1 MGSLESGVAVR
12 KMGVPSNHHAA
23 EIGSRPAAPPRPS
36 LGERLVESR
45 VAMLL
50 ALLLAVVPLGAYA
63 LVYLPLEAH
72 LGLSV
77 GLMGAGLLV
86 LRRFPRLRIAAMLLS
101 VAASV
106 RYLYWRG
113 SETLFL
119 ELTPDGALSLALFGA
134 ELYGFLI
141 LLGGYFQTA
150 IVRNRVPAPL
160 PADPQRLPSV
170 DIYIPTYNEPID
182 VLRRTAVGAQAISYP
197 KKTVYILDD
206 TPREHRDRKR
216 QAALDA
222 RREAV
227 AELAR
232 EIGCTALRR
241 PDNRGAKAG
250 NINHALTK
258 TSGDLIAIFDA
269 DHVPVRTFLQAT
281 VGFFVESKK
290 VALVQTP
297 HHFYNPD
304 PFERNLFSEGRL
316 PPEQHL
322 FYHRIQKGNDFW
334 NSAFFC
340 GSCAVI
346 RREALEEVG
355 GIAQE
360 TVTEDAHTALKLH
373 ARGWESR
380 YIDIPQAAGL
390 ATERFGFH
398 VQQRIRW
405 ARGMVQILRRDNPLF
420 KRGLKLAQR
429 LNYLNAASHFL
440 FGVPRLI
447 YLTAP
452 AAYLLLSLHPLNAD
466 VREVLIY
473 ALPHLFL
480 AAACGASVN
489 QNTRFSF
496 WPEVFETSI
505 AWYTARVTT
514 VALFLPKF
522 GSFNV
527 TPKGESLERAEFDW
541 RNAMPMLLLYGLA
554 LVALF
559 VWPVRIASTP
569 SQWGTIAVAGI
580 WNLYNLIIL
589 SAGIAVALERP
600 QRRRFTRIRCSG
612 WVAISSGGEA
622 EGPVVPVERIGELID
637 LSEGGA
643 HVLLDSSEPIPDT
656 IRLTL
661 TTPSGVSTE
670 LIARAVAQVEDG
682 EDRLRVGLEFVE
694 VSPEQRMLLIEQM
707 FSEPDSWLRERFA
720 EDNPLRSA
728 LDVLAAPLIV
738 LFNHLLGRNP
748 HHQHRGAPLTPFHST
763 VRCPECYSPQLA
775 VLSTCG
781 KCGAVMPEP
790 EPEEAAEVTSFTERV
805 LRSVRGLV
813 AAPLLALAA
822 VIAVGWK
829 PIVDPLNAQLDA
841 VREAGSVTPSRVGE
855 LLGAHREL
863 SRLKRQ
869 LDWALL
875 PLAPSLPLDWSKRL
889 WSSRYGYELNRGD
902 DPDWAQVVGTLDR
915 ACLELEQAGRDYRA
929 GAEERVI
936 EDRLGRVDEYL
947 DAAAK
952 GLALAMQEERS

>member
-1 MGSLESGVAVR
+1 
-12 KMGVPSNHHAA
+12 MGVPSKHAVN
-23 EIGSRPAAPPRPS
+23 IGARPGGAQPRRGLKERFLDS
-36 LGERLVESR
+36 QLGV
-45 VAMLL
+45 LL
-50 ALLLAVVPLGAYA
+50 ALLVAVVPLGAYA

-72 LGLSV
+72 LGLSI
-77 GLMGAGLLV
+77 GLMGVGLFV
-86 LRRFPRLRIAAMLLS
+86 LRRFPTLRIAAMLLS
-101 VAASV
+101 VAASM

-113 SETLFL
+113 AETLYL
-119 ELTPDGALSLALFGA
+119 EFTADGALSLALFGA

-141 LLGGYFQTA
+141 LVGGYFQTA

-160 PADPQRLPSV
+160 PDDERLLPSV

-182 VLRRTAVGAQAISYP
+182 VLRRTVVGARAVSYP
-197 KKTVYILDD
+197 KKQVYILDD
-206 TPREHRDRKR
+206 TPRTHKNRKK
-216 QAALDA
+216 AAELEA

-227 AELAR
+227 AALA
-232 EIGCTALRR
+232 EEVGCTALRR

-304 PFERNLFSEGRL
+304 PFERNLFTEGRL

-346 RREALEEVG
+346 RREALDEVG

-420 KRGLKLAQR
+420 KRGLGFAQR
-429 LNYLNAASHFL
+429 LNYMNAAGHFL
-440 FGVPRLI
+440 FGVPRLV

-452 AAYLLLSLHPLNAD
+452 AAFLLIGLHPLNAD

-480 AAACGASVN
+480 SAACGASVN
-489 QNTRFSF
+489 RNTRYSF

-514 VALFLPKF
+514 VALFFPKY
-522 GSFNV
+522 GAFNV
-527 TPKGESLERAEFDW
+527 TPKGDKLEKAEFDW
-541 RNAMPMLLLYGLA
+541 RSAWPMLALYALS
-554 LVALF
+554 LVAML
-559 VWPVRIASTP
+559 VWPSRIASTP
-569 SQWGTIAVAGI
+569 AQWDTIAVAGV

-589 SAGIAVALERP
+589 SAGIAVAVERP
-600 QRRRFTRIRCSG
+600 QRRRFTRIKCSG
-612 WVAISSGGEA
+612 WVSVGSAERAAGGG
-622 EGPVVPVERIGELID
+622 GPINADRIGELID

-643 HVLLDSSEPIPDT
+643 HIVLDASEPLPERVT
-656 IRLTL
+656 FNL
-661 TTPSGVSTE
+661 TTPSGASTE
-670 LIARAVAQVEDG
+670 LVAKVVAQQEEDD
-682 EDRLRVGLEFVE
+682 ERLRVGLAFED
-694 VSPEQRMLLIEQM
+694 VSTEARIQLIEQM
-707 FSEPDSWLRERFA
+707 FSEPDNWLKERFA
-720 EDNPLRSA
+720 EDRPLKSA
-728 LDVLAAPLIV
+728 FGVLVAPFV
-738 LFNHLLGRNP
+738 VAFNHLMKRNP
-748 HHQHRGAPLTPFHST
+748 HHAHRGDPLTPFHST
-763 VRCPECYSPQLA
+763 QRCPECYSPQLA
-775 VLSTCG
+775 VLKTCG

-790 EPEEAAEVTSFTERV
+790 EPAETAVSRGFYER
-805 LRSVRGLV
+805 LQGYVRGLV
-813 AAPLLALAA
+813 AVPLLGLAA

-829 PIVDPLNAQLDA
+829 PIVDPLNAQLSEI
-841 VREAGSVTPSRVGE
+841 RERGVATSSRLGE
-855 LLGAHREL
+855 LTGAHRQL
-863 SRLKRQ
+863 SRLHRQ
-869 LDWALL
+869 LEWALL
-875 PLAPSLPLDWSKRL
+875 PVAPDLPLDWSKRL
-889 WSSRYGYELNRGD
+889 WSARYGYELNQKN
-902 DPDWAQVVGTLDR
+902 DPDWGPVTASLDQV
-915 ACLELEQAGRDYRA
+915 CLELEGAAREHRDGVSDAVVRERLRKV
-929 GAEERVI
+929 EER
-936 EDRLGRVDEYL
+936 LKL
-947 DAAAK
+947 AARA
-952 GLALAMQEERS
+952 LAAAMQEEDRL